1 MAIITGP
8 KLVKDLPEKDRVAIG
23 ITLPIQKGNGGYFAQ
38 SYQTSEQVKSNI
50 KNLILTRKGERLMH
64 PNFGTDLYN
73 TLFNQNTDDLESEI
87 ERSIDRAIQEWMPYI
102 SIDEILVDQTNT
114 NRDTYFFTVTLNFR
128 VAGQQNLETITF
140 NINE

>member
-8 KLVKDLPEKDRVAIG
+8 KLVKDLPERDRVAIG
-23 ITLPIQKGNGGYFAQ
+23 ITLPLQKGNGGYFAQ

-64 PNFGTDLYN
+64 PTFGTDLYN

-102 SIDEILVDQTNT
+102 SIDEILVDQSNT
-114 NRDTYFFTVTLNFR
+114 NRAVSYTHLTLPTKR
-128 VAGQQNLETITF
+128 IV
-140 NINE
+140 

>member
-23 ITLPIQKGNGGYFAQ
+23 ITLPLQRGNGGYFAQ

-102 SIDEILVDQTNT
+102 SVDEILVDQTNT

>member
-50 KNLILTRKGERLMH
+50 KNLILTRKSERLMH

-102 SIDEILVDQTNT
+102 SVDEILVDQTNT

>member
-23 ITLPIQKGNGGYFAQ
+23 ITLPIQRGNGGYFAQ

-73 TLFNQNTDDLESEI
+73 SLFNQNTDDLEVEI

-102 SIDEILVDQTNT
+102 SIDEILVDQSNT
-114 NRDTYFFTVTLNFR
+114 NRDTYFFTVTLKFR
-128 VAGQQNLETITF
+128 VAGQQNLETVTF

>member
-23 ITLPIQKGNGGYFAQ
+23 ITLPIQRGNGGYFAQ

-50 KNLILTRKGERLMH
+50 KNLILTRKSERLMH

-102 SIDEILVDQTNT
+102 SVDEILVDQTNT

-128 VAGQQNLETITF
+128 VAGQQNLETVTF

>member
-23 ITLPIQKGNGGYFAQ
+23 ITLPLQRGNGGYFAQ

>member
-23 ITLPIQKGNGGYFAQ
+23 ITLPIQRGNGGYFAQ

-128 VAGQQNLETITF
+128 VAGQQNLETVTF

>member
-73 TLFNQNTDDLESEI
+73 TLFNQNTDELESEI